1 MLFRSVKRRILL
13 GTYVLSSGYYDA
25 YYLQAMK
32 VRTLM
37 KQDFDEAVKGCA
49 MDSTWLSSP
58 PIFFYYA
65 SEDYSGDIVGK
76 RYGYAAEGRIPG
88 KSDEYFLFLAPKEP
102 RKVVWAKQGLT
113 REQRDIFKQRR
124 EAGYYK
130 QFL

>member
-1 MLFRSVKRRILL
+1 MGFKCHNEREVDEYAIVAD
-13 GTYVLSSGYYDA
+13 VLQEETEVS
-25 YYLQAMK
+25 
-32 VRTLM
+32 

-65 SEDYSGDIVGK
+65 REDYSGDIVGK

>member
-1 MLFRSVKRRILL
+1 MGFKCHNEREVDEYAIVAD
-13 GTYVLSSGYYDA
+13 VLQEETEVS
-25 YYLQAMK
+25 
-32 VRTLM
+32 

-49 MDSTWLSSP
+49 MDSTWLFSP

-88 KSDEYFLFLAPKEP
+88 KSDVYFLFLAPKVP

>member
-1 MLFRSVKRRILL
+1 MGFKCHNEREVDEYAIVAD
-13 GTYVLSSGYYDA
+13 VLQEETEVS
-25 YYLQAMK
+25 
-32 VRTLM
+32 

-130 QFL
+130 QFF

>member
-1 MLFRSVKRRILL
+1 MGFKCHNEREVDEYAIVAD
-13 GTYVLSSGYYDA
+13 VLQEETEVS
-25 YYLQAMK
+25 
-32 VRTLM
+32 

>member
-1 MLFRSVKRRILL
+1 MGFKCHNEREVDEYAIVAD
-13 GTYVLSSGYYDA
+13 VLQEETEVS
-25 YYLQAMK
+25 
-32 VRTLM
+32 

-76 RYGYAAEGRIPG
+76 RYGYAAEGRIPS

-102 RKVVWAKQGLT
+102 RSVVWAKQGLT

>member
-1 MLFRSVKRRILL
+1 MGFKCHNEREVDEYAIVAD
-13 GTYVLSSGYYDA
+13 VL
-25 YYLQAMK
+25 QEETK
-32 VRTLM
+32 VS

>member
-1 MLFRSVKRRILL
+1 MGFKCHNEREVDEYAIVAD
-13 GTYVLSSGYYDA
+13 VLQEETEVS
-25 YYLQAMK
+25 
-32 VRTLM
+32 
-37 KQDFDEAVKGCA
+37 KQDFEEAVKGCA

>member
-1 MLFRSVKRRILL
+1 MGFKCHNEREVDEYAIVAD
-13 GTYVLSSGYYDA
+13 VLQEETEVS
-25 YYLQAMK
+25 
-32 VRTLM
+32 

-58 PIFFYYA
+58 PIFFYCA

>member
-1 MLFRSVKRRILL
+1 MGFKCHNEREVDEYAIVAD
-13 GTYVLSSGYYDA
+13 VLQEETEVS
-25 YYLQAMK
+25 
-32 VRTLM
+32 

-102 RKVVWAKQGLT
+102 RKVVWSKQGLT

>member
-1 MLFRSVKRRILL
+1 MGFKCHNEREVDEYAIVAD
-13 GTYVLSSGYYDA
+13 VLQEETEVS
-25 YYLQAMK
+25 
-32 VRTLM
+32 

-88 KSDEYFLFLAPKEP
+88 KADEYFLFLAPKEP
-102 RKVVWAKQGLT
+102 RSVVWAKQGLS
-113 REQRDIFKQRR
+113 REQREIFKQRR

>member
-1 MLFRSVKRRILL
+1 MGFKCHNEREVDEYAIVAD
-13 GTYVLSSGYYDA
+13 VLQEETEVS
-25 YYLQAMK
+25 
-32 VRTLM
+32 

-58 PIFFYYA
+58 PIYFYYA

-88 KSDEYFLFLAPKEP
+88 KSYEYFLFLAPKEP

>member
-1 MLFRSVKRRILL
+1 MGFKCHNEREVDEYAIVAD
-13 GTYVLSSGYYDA
+13 VLQEEAEVS
-25 YYLQAMK
+25 
-32 VRTLM
+32 

>member
-1 MLFRSVKRRILL
+1 MGFKCHNEREVDEYAIVAD
-13 GTYVLSSGYYDA
+13 VLQEETEVS
-25 YYLQAMK
+25 
-32 VRTLM
+32 

-113 REQRDIFKQRR
+113 RKQRDIFKQRR

>member
-1 MLFRSVKRRILL
+1 MGFKCHNEREVDEYAIVAD
-13 GTYVLSSGYYDA
+13 VLQEETEVS
-25 YYLQAMK
+25 
-32 VRTLM
+32 

-102 RKVVWAKQGLT
+102 RKVVWAKQGLS
-113 REQRDIFKQRR
+113 REQREIFKQRR

>member
-1 MLFRSVKRRILL
+1 MGFKCHNEREVDEYAIVAD
-13 GTYVLSSGYYDA
+13 VLQEETEVS
-25 YYLQAMK
+25 
-32 VRTLM
+32 

-49 MDSTWLSSP
+49 VDSTWLSSP

>member
-1 MLFRSVKRRILL
+1 MGFKCHNEREVDEYAIVAD
-13 GTYVLSSGYYDA
+13 VLQEETEVS
-25 YYLQAMK
+25 
-32 VRTLM
+32 

-113 REQRDIFKQRR
+113 REQRDIFEQRR

>member
-1 MLFRSVKRRILL
+1 MGFKCHNEREVDEYAIVAD
-13 GTYVLSSGYYDA
+13 VLQEETEVS
-25 YYLQAMK
+25 
-32 VRTLM
+32 

-76 RYGYAAEGRIPG
+76 RYGYAAEGCIPG

-102 RKVVWAKQGLT
+102 RKVVWAKQCLT

>member
-1 MLFRSVKRRILL
+1 MGFKCHNEREVDEYAIVAD
-13 GTYVLSSGYYDA
+13 VLQEETEVS
-25 YYLQAMK
+25 
-32 VRTLM
+32 

-130 QFL
+130 QCL

>member
-1 MLFRSVKRRILL
+1 MGFKCHNEREVDEYAIVAD
-13 GTYVLSSGYYDA
+13 VLQEETEVS
-25 YYLQAMK
+25 
-32 VRTLM
+32 

-49 MDSTWLSSP
+49 MDSIWLSSP